1 MGWSVIILLSPYE
14 NQRLVPT
21 NTSSTL
27 SYLQV
32 IEYPEI
38 NRYVELEWEAL
49 ETTGH
54 MGPKERRA
62 LTSPNT
68 RCAYLS
74 PTGADEKSLH
84 RVALFNLTQL
94 VELKTPRSSGRS
106 GRPEPDSNNLSRT
119 LMNHVQEQYFEGF
132 LALRHSDIWEGTLLL
147 FSLWGRVYIL
157 LFHTQKL
164 ESYFYSSWEETKKSC
179 WNFPSIYWPTTQF
192 VNWLHTAKDG
202 LKNPI

>member
-1 MGWSVIILLSPYE
+1 MFWSIREENTCKAFTSPTYFILFYFLVGWSVIILLSPYE

-94 VELKTPRSSGRS
+94 VELTESLHWKPHGAP
-106 GRPEPDSNNLSRT
+106 GAVVALSLT
-119 LMNHVQEQYFEGF
+119 
-132 LALRHSDIWEGTLLL
+132 ATIWVGLSWTM
-147 FSLWGRVYIL
+147 FKNSIL
-157 LFHTQKL
+157 KAF
-164 ESYFYSSWEETKKSC
+164 
-179 WNFPSIYWPTTQF
+179 
-192 VNWLHTAKDG
+192 
-202 LKNPI
+202 

>member
-1 MGWSVIILLSPYE
+1 MRGTWNNWPHGAQREKGTHKSKYTMCLFVSYRGRRKVTTQGGPIQFNTAGGTDWVSP
-14 NQRLVPT
+14 
-21 NTSSTL
+21 
-27 SYLQV
+27 
-32 IEYPEI
+32 
-38 NRYVELEWEAL
+38 
-49 ETTGH
+49 
-54 MGPKERRA
+54 
-62 LTSPNT
+62 
-68 RCAYLS
+68 
-74 PTGADEKSLH
+74 
-84 RVALFNLTQL
+84 
-94 VELKTPRSSGRS
+94 LKTPRSSGRS